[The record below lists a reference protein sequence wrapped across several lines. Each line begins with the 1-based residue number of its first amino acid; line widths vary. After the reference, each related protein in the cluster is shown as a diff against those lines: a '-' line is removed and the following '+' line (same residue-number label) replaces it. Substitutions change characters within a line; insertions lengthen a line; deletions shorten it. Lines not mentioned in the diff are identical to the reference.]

1 MKKYF
6 LIFVL
11 FSVSAY
17 GDWTKIG
24 FSDESTIFID
34 VQTIKKKNEFIT
46 VSELMNFPLGAIS
59 DDQIYKFKSS
69 KTTEEFD
76 CIRNLSRTIT
86 FEWYSDVMGG
96 GSKIYKDTHAY
107 PFTKIVQGSLMES
120 VKKRVCN

>member
-1 MKKYF
+1 
-6 LIFVL
+6 
-11 FSVSAY
+11 
-17 GDWTKIG
+17 
-24 FSDESTIFID
+24 
-34 VQTIKKKNEFIT
+34 
-46 VSELMNFPLGAIS
+46 MNFPLRAIS

-76 CIRNLSRTIT
+76 CIKNLSRTIT

-96 GSKIYKDTHAY
+96 GNKIYKDNHAY